1 MLELFNYK
9 RGKERKC
16 YCNPAQ
22 IPHPSIHSFIQCQPV
37 SVWNVGYRGWRN
49 SYQKTQMNQRG
60 WSCWMLPSR
69 PDPIQCEAGS
79 LPLGQGAITAFR
91 AFRRRRCL
99 HVTAISGCLTSPTI
113 SCLAGQRVHRPSGS
127 ASRCPALGGEE
138 LPPPPPHA
146 RKEEGKEA
154 REGGWKVQ
162 DLFWRHVGKA
172 HKHGSERCGSVN
184 APHADGIRSS
194 GADCCT
200 RQLWIPCATLRIVI
214 NTLHCSEDAPS

>member
-1 MLELFNYK
+1 
-9 RGKERKC
+9 
-16 YCNPAQ
+16 
-22 IPHPSIHSFIQCQPV
+22 
-37 SVWNVGYRGWRN
+37 
-49 SYQKTQMNQRG
+49 MNLRG

-69 PDPIQCEAGS
+69 PDPIRCETGS
-79 LPLGQGAITAFR
+79 LPLGQGAIAAFR

-99 HVTAISGCLTSPTI
+99 HVTAIKGCLTSPTI
-113 SCLAGQRVHRPSGS
+113 SRLAGQRVHRPSGS

-146 RKEEGKEA
+146 REEEGKEA
-154 REGGWKVQ
+154 RKEERRTGRCGIYSGGTSE
-162 DLFWRHVGKA
+162 KA
-172 HKHGSERCGSVN
+172 HKHGSERYGSVN
-184 APHADGIRSS
+184 APRADEIRSS